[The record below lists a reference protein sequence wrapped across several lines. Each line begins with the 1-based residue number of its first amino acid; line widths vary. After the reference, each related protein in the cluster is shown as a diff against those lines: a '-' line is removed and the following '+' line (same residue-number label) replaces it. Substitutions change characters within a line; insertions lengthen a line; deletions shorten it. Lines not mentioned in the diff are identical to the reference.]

1 MIITVVT
8 GFLVCSLG
16 VQNGVEKI
24 TKVMMLALLAL
35 IILLAI
41 HSMLLKGGIEGLKFY
56 LVPDFNKVA
65 EIGLFNVIVA
75 AMNQAYFTLSLGI
88 GAMSIFGAILEK
100 SNHSLVNQ

>member
-1 MIITVVT
+1 
-8 GFLVCSLG
+8 
-16 VQNGVEKI
+16 
-24 TKVMMLALLAL
+24 MLALLAL

-75 AMNQAYFTLSLGI
+75 AMNQAFL
-88 GAMSIFGAILEK
+88 
-100 SNHSLVNQ
+100 H